1 MAKAK
6 TDNRRG
12 VHLSVRVAA
21 DVHEALIRRASLNQQ
36 SVTNTVD
43 RLLQQAL
50 HTGSLLGQV
59 FDLSY
64 RDPQLVAVLMTMG
77 EAMRDTLI
85 ASKAEPGWVND
96 PSAFEEIASAAHDI
110 LNAYRPVG
118 DTMAPSWGRAMADR
132 TIRRI
137 IDYPPG
143 SPGTLDGVRER
154 LDAATVDRLRK
165 WQRNN
170 GEGDRI
176 CPAPKEIN
184 Q

>member
-1 MAKAK
+1 MVKAK

-21 DVHEALIRRASLNQQ
+21 DVHEALIRRASLNRQ
-36 SVTNTVD
+36 SVTNAVD

-50 HTGSLLGQV
+50 HTGSLLDQV
-59 FDLSY
+59 FDLAY
-64 RDPQLVAVLMTMG
+64 RDPHLVALLMTMC

-118 DTMAPSWGRAMADR
+118 DTTAPSWGPAMARR
-132 TIRRI
+132 TIRDI
-137 IDYPPG
+137 VDHPPG
-143 SPGTLDGVRER
+143 RSPGLDGARAR
-154 LDAATVDRLRK
+154 LDVATVDRLRK
-165 WQRNN
+165 RQRYY
-170 GEGDRI
+170 GGGRI
-176 CPAPKEIN
+176 CPAPEEIN